1 MHKLSLPLTKL
12 IHENFS
18 VIATFAY
25 SRPILERIVA
35 AKFKGDWKHL
45 EEAVF
50 NVSEQRAF
58 RACMD
63 LAICLR
69 ELDDNHSVL
78 TRETIS
84 YGRLTAIDG
93 SVSDL
98 SAREATNKII
108 HAMELKW
115 DFGDPT
121 EPRLICTTT
130 DTKWKWTRAEINI
143 LEIGAFCGVLAS

>member
-1 MHKLSLPLTKL
+1 MHKLSLPLTQL
-12 IHENFS
+12 IHESFS

-25 SRPILERIVA
+25 SRPILEQVVA
-35 AKFKGDWKHL
+35 TRFKGDWRYL
-45 EEAVF
+45 EKAVF
-50 NVSEQRAF
+50 HVSEQRAV

-63 LAICLR
+63 IAICLR
-69 ELDDNHSVL
+69 ELDDGHSVL

-108 HAMELKW
+108 HAMELNW

-121 EPRLICTTT
+121 EPKLICTTT
-130 DTKWKWTRAEINI
+130 DTKWKWVRAEINI
-143 LEIGAFCGVLAS
+143 LEIGAFCGRLAS